1 MSRQPS
7 GSAPDWYTAPAYPT
21 DAFMGAAWY
30 YARYRVPYPPA
41 LLDDL
46 RQRAAITGTGRLFDL
61 ACGPGRVALP
71 LAPFFREVWA
81 VDQEPEMI
89 EVGQAEAARRG
100 VTNVRWLVGRAEE
113 VEAPAGA
120 FELITIG
127 EAFHRLNQW
136 RIAERAL
143 DWLVPGGCLA
153 TLGCDIVFAGAEPW
167 QALAAAV
174 LRRWRG
180 AVPDFGPRP
189 TGQPDKG
196 LGRQEALLR
205 AAGFAGIASYQFA
218 IPYVWTLDTIIGNL
232 YSTSVASQHALG
244 DRADAF
250 AADLRQT
257 LLAHDARGE
266 YPATLSFGYT
276 LARRPVVI
284 ASGRDLP

>member
-1 MSRQPS
+1 VSRQPK

-113 VEAPAGA
+113 IEAPAGA
-120 FELITIG
+120 CELITIG
-127 EAFHRLNQW
+127 EAFHRLDQ
-136 RIAERAL
+136 RLIAKRAL
-143 DWLVPGGCLA
+143 EWLSPGRCLA
-153 TLGCDIVFAGAEPW
+153 TMGGTGVFLGDQPW
-167 QALAAAV
+167 QVLGAAV
-174 LRRWRG
+174 LDRWQIANPGGG
-180 AVPDFGPRP
+180 APVESQPGPP
-189 TGQPDKG
+189 N
-196 LGRQEALLR
+196 AAVLR
-205 AAGFAGIASYQFA
+205 AAGFEDVEGHEFLG
-218 IPYVWTLDTIIGNL
+218 PHVWTLDTIVGNL
-232 YSTSVASQHALG
+232 YSTSVASKRTLG
-244 DRADAF
+244 DRAEEF
-250 AADLRQT
+250 EADLRRM
-257 LLAHDARGE
+257 LLAHDARGR
-266 YPATLSFGYT
+266 YGATMSFGFT
-276 LARRPVVI
+276 LARRS
-284 ASGRDLP
+284 A